1 MKNKYAHITK
11 SSKEELTMYFIL
23 IVGVVAIV
31 FLFAINV
38 LLIDK
43 IMSDT
48 VAENQLLRDMVS
60 D

>member
-1 MKNKYAHITK
+1 MKNKYDHITK